1 MFNLVSST
9 ILPLLHEK
17 AKSRLS
23 NTILAADIS
32 SSSRSSAEPIYH
44 ALFTSHHLV
53 SPTKRRNMQ
62 KWASDLSIHGFAKV
76 GYPGCIYCEGNQSDV
91 EEFVD
96 SVKAMQWLAL
106 RLRFIEPLESRYGRL
121 YIKSSRHALETR
133 RRWIEFEKVGEIVEF
148 MRQIERDNFV
158 TGMGLGPPDPSSE

>member
-96 SVKAMQWLAL
+96 NVKAMQWLAL

-121 YIKSSRHALETR
+121 YIKSSRHALE